1 MNYLVSEFCEWM
13 DAVACWI
20 PGRIGRLW
28 RGIYWRMRLKQLGPK
43 PSIGLGFR
51 VLGPENISIGSQLY
65 STGQTFLSAEK
76 GKLLIHD
83 SVAFNNN
90 VHVNASLGGDIEIGS
105 HVMIGPNCVLRASDH
120 VFDDPD
126 VPIQLQ
132 GHTGGRIVLEED
144 VWLGA
149 NVVVVSGV
157 RIGKGSVVA
166 AGAVVTKDVKPGSVV
181 GGVPARL
188 IKMRDCAVLTR

>member
-1 MNYLVSEFCEWM
+1 MNYLVMEFWEWL
-13 DAVACWI
+13 DAMTACI

-28 RGIYWRMRLKQLGPK
+28 RGVYWRMRLKRLGRK

-51 VLGPENISIGSQLY
+51 VLGPENISIGRQLY
-65 STGQTFLSAEK
+65 STGQTFLAAEK
-76 GKLLIHD
+76 GSILIHD

-90 VHVNASLGGDIEIGS
+90 VHVNASLGGEIEIGS
-105 HVMIGPNCVLRASDH
+105 HTMIGPNCVLRASDH

-126 VPIQLQ
+126 LPIQFQ
-132 GHTGGRIVLEED
+132 GHTGGSIVLEED

-166 AGAVVTKDVKPGSVV
+166 AGAVVTKDVEPGSVV

-188 IKMRDCAVLTR
+188 IKMRDAAELTR